1 MLTFKLNAAAGF
13 HAHGSDA
20 VDIKTD
26 GYTMTVTVAG
36 VTPKTVH
43 RINMH
48 GGTCASQETTP
59 STLQHLGYATA
70 DAKGTFTYTTTRQ
83 YPYSIPSTGL
93 ILTVHGDYK
102 TDGDLGHIACA
113 EMTR

>member
-1 MLTFKLNAAAGF
+1 
-13 HAHGSDA
+13 
-20 VDIKTD
+20 
-26 GYTMTVTVAG
+26 MTVTVAG

-48 GGTCASQETTP
+48 GGTCASQETTQA
-59 STLQHLGYATA
+59 TLQHLGFATA

-83 YPYSIPSTGL
+83 YAYSIPSTGL

-113 EMTR
+113 EMTK